1 MKSSWLDTTRLTTAL
16 AMMLS
21 PLGSAS
27 AQALPP
33 NPAALA
39 ATQTVALQHDAD
51 GDGRADPGDTLRY
64 TAVVSNTGGQSA
76 QGVTF
81 AETLDANATLA
92 GPVQAS
98 PLAITDVYTAS
109 NASPLVIS
117 AGSGLLANDFG
128 LPAPTATSASSAST
142 TQGGSV
148 TIATDGAF
156 TYTAP
161 VGFAGVD
168 SFSYTA
174 SNALSSDAG
183 SVTVQVYTLPVA
195 QADSYATLLETPLTV
210 AANGVLGND
219 ALSGGSITAYA
230 PASSHGGSVS
240 LSADGGFTYN
250 PPTGFT
256 GGDAFTY
263 TLGNPVGSSTAV
275 VSITVDLPGPPVAT
289 GDVYTATAN
298 NDLVVPAAG
307 VLANDTRSGAVID
320 DYAATTTEGGS
331 VSLAASGAFTYTPPT
346 DFVSPPTDTF
356 TYTLRNALGASTA
369 TVTLTVIPAGAPIAV
384 DDAFTVTANLTNTVS
399 AVSGLLANDTLNL
412 ATIGAYTTS
421 TTLGGLAVIHADG
434 GFAYVP
440 PADTISPPTD
450 SFTYTLTNA
459 LGSSSATATLT
470 INPPAA
476 PTLVDDAYTATADTD
491 LVVAAAS
498 GVLDNDTL
506 QYGTLTTYTVATAR
520 GGSVDLAATGA
531 FTYTPPAGVISPPAD
546 TFSYTV
552 SNALGSDTA
561 TVAIT
566 IDPPGAP
573 IAVGEAYTA
582 TANTDLV
589 VGAPGGVLAND
600 TVNYGTI
607 TAFAATTAR
616 GGSVDLSP
624 TGTFTYTPPADTI
637 SPPTDSFTYTLTN
650 SLGHDTATVT
660 ITIDPPSAPDA
671 VADAY
676 TAVVDTDLVVNAAS
690 GLLDNDDPQFATIS
704 AYAAS
709 TTRGG
714 SVVVAATGAFT
725 YTPPAGVVSPP
736 TDTFTYTLTNPL
748 GSDTATATITINP
761 AAAPSLNDD
770 TYTATA
776 DTDLFVAAASGV
788 LDNDTAHYGT
798 IVGYSASTTR
808 GGSVVLAASG
818 AFTYTPPAGVVSPP
832 TDSFTYTVQNVL
844 GDDTATATITINP
857 PGAPL
862 TTGDAYTTTAN
873 TDLIVA
879 AGSGLFAN
887 DTLRYGGLAG
897 YAATTVRGGSVVVAP
912 SGAFTYT
919 PPVDTVSLPTDSFTY
934 TVTNTL
940 GSSVGTVTLTIE
952 PPDVPTATNDA
963 YTAVANTP
971 LTVAAGSGVIV
982 NDTLNFATLTGHA
995 TSTALGGSVA
1005 MDATGAFTY
1014 TPPVDTVS
1022 PPTDSFTYTLGN
1034 LLGSSTG
1041 TVTLTINPPAPPTAA
1056 GESYTATVNVPLTVA
1071 APGVLAND
1079 TVNFGTIVAYDTTSA
1094 NGGSVALA
1102 PTGAF
1107 TYTSAHDT
1115 LGVDTFTYTLT
1126 NTLGS
1131 STGTVTVTVYPPP
1144 PDAVNDAYTTT
1155 GNVDLAVAVGSGV
1168 LGNDTLNWGTLSAS
1182 ATTSAQGG
1190 TVAVNA
1196 NGSFTYNPPTGFTG
1210 TDTFTYTVS
1219 NALTSDTATVSVTV
1233 SQRVWFVDNTAAA
1246 GGTGRHSA
1254 PFDTLAEAEA
1264 ASSANDYIY
1273 VYYGDGTSTG
1283 QNAGITLKAGQRLF
1297 GQHMALVVNSTTIEA
1312 AAPGN
1317 RPLIVAGSGNAVT
1330 APTAAGVEV
1339 RGLRLTSGASGDAL
1353 GLTTSG
1359 SANAGLTISDNIFT
1373 APSNSGVDIAQNGSG
1388 ILTLSLSNNTFSG
1401 GAPALR
1407 ITRSAG
1413 TAYVTDFSNLVVDG
1427 AAADAVQLSNVIFD
1441 ATPGGS
1447 YNVVSGGTAALGVS
1461 GNPVDG
1467 PGLTLTNV
1475 SGDLA
1480 FTDLDIY
1487 ATSAALNGSGSG
1499 SFATN
1504 SGLRLTTGAGVSTFS
1519 ASGGPAVAL
1528 SAATLD
1534 LQLSTLTS
1542 TGSSTT
1548 GVSLT
1553 NIDGTFTAGSG
1564 STITNATGTDFYV
1577 SGGSGTITYS
1587 GTVANT
1593 SGASV
1598 SISNRTGGTVS
1609 FGGAISDTG
1618 SGVSLS
1624 SNTGATI
1631 AFSGGLTLN
1640 TGANTAFSA
1649 TGGGTVT
1656 VTGSTNTLATT
1667 TGTALN
1673 VVNTT
1678 IGAAGLTF
1686 RSIASNGAVSGIVL
1700 NNTGSSGGLT
1710 VSGTGSAGS
1719 GGTIQN
1725 STTTGVSL
1733 TSARDIYLNY
1743 MTVSGSGDDG
1753 LHATTVT
1760 TVTIAQSTFSANGN
1774 AVTDEGLEFDDPAG
1788 TLTLNTV
1795 TATGSAHNNVY
1806 VDLSTGT
1813 LSALTVTNGSYSST
1827 GTTYGAHGI
1836 LVTARNAATITALS
1850 ITGASFIDDY
1860 GSGVFIDAADTAT
1873 ISSAQVSS
1881 STFNRS
1887 VNTLGNGVT
1896 LSQSGSATLNG
1907 SVLNNNLQSAVAH
1920 AIDVFSSGT
1929 ATGGTL
1935 NARVTGNT
1943 IGTAGTASSGSATGN
1958 GIRVRIQAQTNGQ
1971 VLIDNN
1977 VIRQTP
1983 AARGIEVVG
1992 GSDSL
1997 DATITNNTVQT
2008 DATPGSSY
2016 AAIYVNASNPTG
2028 SQNGSVRADV
2038 RGNTVPAGTD
2048 SLDTSG
2054 RYLVL
2059 REFSSTTLQLVN
2071 TTAAADATNQ
2081 LTNANTGSAIATA
2094 ASGAVDLIAGPIGLP
2109 PLLAADGEGPGAET
2123 VTAEQLEGVLAAAL
2137 KMWAAAGAD
2146 VRSLDAVR
2154 VFVTDLP
2161 GARLAEADET
2171 SMAIHVDADAAGWG
2185 WFVDAT
2191 PNDAS
2196 EFAVGSVDAV
2206 DRVDALTVLAH
2217 ELGHLLGHDHADDG
2231 LMADRLERGVRQAP
2245 QVEFEGATSGSLSVA
2260 IGVLPAGRSVTIVF
2274 DVVVANPVTGG
2285 AASISQHGTVTASNA
2300 GTTSTDDPATPTVG
2314 DANVTVLDVGRALY
2328 LPALLRLY
2336 AARADLSVAVS
2347 LSPNKAGYSTTEPV
2361 LITVV
2366 VTNLGGTAADHF
2378 WVDAYLNPSSPPT
2391 QANQLWNERCGLQPC
2406 YGLAWY
2412 VTEPLAP
2419 GASLTLTSA
2428 PGGPYADNT
2437 RWPGHFAA
2445 GTTDVYVYADS
2456 YSDDGGPAGHVPEEN
2471 ETNNR
2476 AELHGLSVT
2485 GDAPAEVIT
2494 STNLP
2499 AR

>member
-39 ATQTVALQHDAD
+39 ATQTVALQNDAD
-51 GDGRADPGDTLRY
+51 GDGKADPGDTLRY

-81 AETLDANATLA
+81 AETLDVNATLA

-98 PLAITDVYTAS
+98 PLAIADVYTAS
-109 NASPLVIS
+109 NVSPLVIA
-117 AGSGLLANDFG
+117 AGSGPLANDFG
-128 LPAPTATSASSAST
+128 LPAPTATAAALTST
-142 TQGGSV
+142 TQGGTV

-161 VGFAGVD
+161 AGFAGID
-168 SFSYTA
+168 SFSYDVT
-174 SNALSSDAG
+174 NALGSDTG
-183 SVTVQVYTLPVA
+183 SVMVHVYALPVA
-195 QADSYATLLETPLTV
+195 QADSYATLLDTPLTV

-230 PASSHGGSVS
+230 SASSQGGSVS
-240 LSADGGFTYN
+240 LSADGAFTYD
-250 PPTGFT
+250 PPVGFT

-298 NDLVVPAAG
+298 SPLQVPAAG

-320 DYAATTTEGGS
+320 DYAATTVEGGS
-331 VSLAASGAFTYTPPT
+331 VSLTASGAFTYTPPV
-346 DFVSPPTDTF
+346 DFISPPTDTF
-356 TYTLRNALGASTA
+356 TYTLRNALGASTT

-384 DDAFTVTANLTNTVS
+384 DDAFTVTANMTNTVS
-399 AVSGLLANDTLNL
+399 GVSGLLANDTLNL

-421 TTLGGLAVIHADG
+421 TTLGGVAVLHPDG
-434 GFAYVP
+434 GFVYVP

-459 LGSSSATATLT
+459 LGSSTATATLT

-491 LVVAAAS
+491 LVVSAAS
-498 GVLDNDTL
+498 GVFDNDAL
-506 QYGTLTTYTVATAR
+506 QLGSLTTYTSSTSR
-520 GGSVDLAATGA
+520 GGSVELAATGA
-531 FTYTPPAGVISPPAD
+531 FTYTPPAGVISPPTD

-552 SNALGSDTA
+552 GNALGSDTG
-561 TVAIT
+561 TVSIT

-573 IAVGEAYTA
+573 IAVGESYTA
-582 TANTDLV
+582 TANADLTV
-589 VGAPGGVLAND
+589 PAASGVLDND
-600 TVNYGTI
+600 SPRYGTI
-607 TAFAATTAR
+607 TAFAATTTL
-616 GGSVDLSP
+616 GGGVELSP
-624 TGTFTYTPPADTI
+624 TGAFTYTPPADTI
-637 SPPTDSFTYTLTN
+637 SPPTDTFTYTLTN
-650 SLGHDTATVT
+650 SLGNDTATVK
-660 ITIDPPSAPDA
+660 ITIEPPAAPDA

-676 TAVVDTDLVVNAAS
+676 TAVVDTDLVVDAAS
-690 GLLDNDDPQFATIS
+690 GLLDNDDLQFATIS
-704 AYAAS
+704 VYAAS

-736 TDTFTYTLTNPL
+736 TDSFTYTLTNPL
-748 GSDTATATITINP
+748 GSDTATATLTINP

-776 DTDLFVAAASGV
+776 DTDLVVAAASGV
-788 LDNDTAHYGT
+788 LDNDSVHYGV
-798 IVGYSASTTR
+798 IVDYAATTTR
-808 GGSVVLAASG
+808 GGSVTLGASG
-818 AFTYTPPAGVVSPP
+818 AFTYTPPSGVVSPP

-844 GDDTATATITINP
+844 GSDTATATITINP

-873 TDLIVA
+873 TDLIVT
-879 AGSGLFAN
+879 AGSGLFSN

-897 YAATTVRGGSVVVAP
+897 YAATTGRGGSVVVAP
-912 SGAFTYT
+912 TGAFTYT

-940 GSSVGTVTLTIE
+940 GSSTATVVLTIA

-963 YTAVANTP
+963 FIAVANTP
-971 LTVAAGSGVIV
+971 LVVTAGSGVFV
-982 NDTLNFATLTGHA
+982 NDTLNFATLTGQA
-995 TSTALGGSVA
+995 TTTALGGSVEV
-1005 MDATGAFTY
+1005 DPTGAFTY

-1056 GESYTATVNVPLTVA
+1056 SESYTATVNVPRTVA

-1079 TVNFGTIVAYDTTSA
+1079 TVNFGTIVAYDTTST

-1102 PTGAF
+1102 PNGAF
-1107 TYTSAHDT
+1107 TYTSALNT
-1115 LGVDTFTYTLT
+1115 LGVDAFTYTLT
-1126 NTLGS
+1126 NTLGT

-1144 PDAVNDAYTTT
+1144 PNAVNDTYATV
-1155 GNVDLAVAVGSGV
+1155 GNVDLAVAAGSGV
-1168 LGNDTLNWGTLSAS
+1168 LGNDTLNWGTLSSS
-1182 ATTSAQGG
+1182 ATTSAYSG

-1219 NALTSDTATVSVTV
+1219 NALTSDTATVSITV
-1233 SQRVWFVDNTAAA
+1233 SERVWFVDNTAAA

-1283 QNAGITLKAGQRLF
+1283 QNVGITLKAGQRLL
-1297 GQHMALVVNSTTIEA
+1297 GQAVDLTVNGTTIE
-1312 AAPGN
+1312 PGGSS

-1330 APTAAGVEV
+1330 APTATGVEV
-1339 RGLRLTSGASGDAL
+1339 SGLQLTSGASGDAL

-1359 SANAGLTISDNIFT
+1359 SANAGLTISDNVFS
-1373 APSNSGVDIAQNGSG
+1373 APSNSGVDIVHNGSG
-1388 ILTLSLSNNTFSG
+1388 TLTLSLGNNSFTG

-1407 ITRSAG
+1407 ITRNSGTVYITDFANMFVSG
-1413 TAYVTDFSNLVVDG
+1413 TATEG
-1427 AAADAVQLSNVIFD
+1427 MRLSNVVFD

-1447 YNVVSGGTAALGVS
+1447 YQVVSGGTTVLGVS
-1461 GNPVDG
+1461 GNSVDG

-1480 FTDLDIY
+1480 FTDLDIF
-1487 ATSAALNGSGSG
+1487 ADGAALSGSGSG

-1504 SGLRLTTGAGVSTFS
+1504 SGFRLTTGAGVSTLL
-1519 ASGGPAVAL
+1519 ASGGPAVSL
-1528 SAATLD
+1528 SSATLN
-1534 LQLSTLTS
+1534 LPVQSLSS
-1542 TGSSTT
+1542 SGSPTT
-1548 GVSLT
+1548 GVALT
-1553 NIDGTFTAGSG
+1553 NIDGTFTAASG
-1564 STITNATGTDFYV
+1564 SSITNAAGTDFFV
-1577 SGGSGTITYS
+1577 SGGSGTITFS
-1587 GTVANT
+1587 GTVSNST
-1593 SGASV
+1593 GQSV
-1598 SISNRTGGTVS
+1598 SIANRTGGTVS
-1609 FGGAISDTG
+1609 FSGAINDTG
-1618 SGVSLS
+1618 QGVSLT
-1624 SNTGATI
+1624 SNTGASIT
-1631 AFSGGLTLN
+1631 FSGGLTASTN
-1640 TGANTAFSA
+1640 SYAAFSA
-1649 TGGGTVT
+1649 TGGGTIT

-1673 VVNTT
+1673 VANTT

-1686 RSIASNGAVSGIVL
+1686 RSISSNGAVSGIVL

-1710 VSGTGSAGS
+1710 VTGTGSANS

-1725 STTTGVSL
+1725 STASGISL
-1733 TSARDIYLNY
+1733 ANARDVNLSY

-1753 LHATTVT
+1753 LNASTVNT
-1760 TVTIAQSTFSANGN
+1760 MAITQSTFNNNGN
-1774 AVTDEGLEFDDPAG
+1774 AVIDEGLKFDDPAG

-1795 TATGSAHNNVY
+1795 TVTASAHNNVY

-1813 LSALTVTNGSYSST
+1813 LAALTVTNGSYSNT
-1827 GTTYGAHGI
+1827 GASYGAHGI
-1836 LVTARNAATITALS
+1836 LVTARNNATLTALS
-1850 ITGASFIDDY
+1850 ITGATFTNDY
-1860 GSGVFIDAADTAT
+1860 DSGVFIDAADNAT
-1873 ISSAQVSS
+1873 IGDALVQSA
-1881 STFNRS
+1881 TFSGN
-1887 VNTLGNGVT
+1887 GNGVT
-1896 LSQSGSATLNG
+1896 LSQSVAALLNG
-1907 SVLNNNLQSAVAH
+1907 RVLDNILQASNTH
-1920 AIDVFSSGT
+1920 AINVFSSGT

-1935 NARVTGNT
+1935 NARVNGNT

-1977 VIRQTP
+1977 VVRQTP

-1997 DATITNNTVQT
+1997 DVTITNNTVQT

-2038 RGNTVPAGTD
+2038 RGNTVPAGSD
-2048 SLDTSG
+2048 SLDVSG

-2071 TTAAADATNQ
+2071 TSSAADATTQ

-2109 PLLAADGEGPGAET
+2109 PLLAADGEGPGAEA
-2123 VTAEQLEGVLAAAL
+2123 VTAEQLDGTLATAL
-2137 KMWAAAGAD
+2137 RLWASTGAD
-2146 VRSLDAVR
+2146 VEPLNGVR
-2154 VFVTDLP
+2154 VIVTDLP
-2161 GARLAEADET
+2161 GARLAEADAASKVINLDT
-2171 SMAIHVDADAAGWG
+2171 DAAGWG
-2185 WFVDAT
+2185 WFVDAM
-2191 PNDAS
+2191 PDDVA
-2196 EFAVGSVDAV
+2196 ELAPGGGAE
-2206 DRVDALTVLAH
+2206 DRIDALTALAH
-2217 ELGHLLGHDHADDG
+2217 EIGHLLGHEHAESG
-2231 LMADRLERGVRQAP
+2231 LMAGRLERGQRQLPTA
-2245 QVEFEGATSGSLSVA
+2245 EIESATAGSLSVS
-2260 IGVLPAGRSVTIVF
+2260 IGVLPAGKSVTIVF

-2285 AASISQHGTVTASNA
+2285 ASSLSQQGTVTASNA
-2300 GTTSTDDPATPTVG
+2300 ATATTDDPATSTIG
-2314 DANVTVLDVGRALY
+2314 DANVTTLDVGRALF

-2347 LSPNKAGYSTTEPV
+2347 LVPNKAGYSATEPV
-2361 LITVV
+2361 MITVV
-2366 VTNLGGTAADHF
+2366 VTNMGGTPADDF

-2445 GTTDVYVYADS
+2445 GTTDLYVYVDS
-2456 YSDDGGPAGHVPEEN
+2456 YSDDGGPAGQVHEEN
-2471 ETNNR
+2471 EANNR

-2485 GDAPAEVIT
+2485 GDAPAEAIT
-2494 STNLP
+2494 SIDLP